1 MDQGVVN
8 KETATTLI
16 NCQAP
21 TQSRL
26 SQGASSIALRTVE
39 SWAGALHLLRRDGY
53 STALTFSLPSSFV
66 MVLSQTTEVGIMGVS
81 AF

>member
-8 KETATTLI
+8 KETATALI

-26 SQGASSIALRTVE
+26 SQGALSIVLGTME
-39 SWAGALHLLRRDGY
+39 SWVGALHLMRRDGY
-53 STALTFSLPSSFV
+53 NTALTFTLPSSFV
-66 MVLSQTTEVGIMGVS
+66 MVLSQTREVGIMGVN